1 MVIFRFL
8 FQNLFVFSLPLA
20 KFLPLALKNGTFLV
34 LIPGFHF
41 VSCLLPVKNGTLLR
55 CFPDVVCL
63 SMKGNDMNKSKF
75 FKAERECF
83 PDIWTTEP
91 DFRTTKECQDYIN
104 QALHDP
110 VFLRYY
116 PEAKEIEV
124 LIRPGRGARRI
135 NWWFEDNSAAV
146 PKAFRRKYLLLHTAA
161 HFLQPPDAPKHGY
174 GFLKTYFTLLHRE
187 LGKTPLE
194 ALKKALKAN
203 GVSYRKPR
211 KGSDSPEFLQ
221 MLRERMQAINALRP
235 K

>member
-1 MVIFRFL
+1 MSF
-8 FQNLFVFSLPLA
+8 
-20 KFLPLALKNGTFLV
+20 
-34 LIPGFHF
+34 
-41 VSCLLPVKNGTLLR
+41 
-55 CFPDVVCL
+55 
-63 SMKGNDMNKSKF
+63 MKGNDMNKSKF

-124 LIRPGRGARRI
+124 FIRPGRGARRI

-161 HFLQPPDAPKHGY
+161 HLLQPPDAPKHGY
-174 GFLKTYFTLLHRE
+174 GFLKTYFTLIHRE

-194 ALKKALKAN
+194 ALKKSLKAN